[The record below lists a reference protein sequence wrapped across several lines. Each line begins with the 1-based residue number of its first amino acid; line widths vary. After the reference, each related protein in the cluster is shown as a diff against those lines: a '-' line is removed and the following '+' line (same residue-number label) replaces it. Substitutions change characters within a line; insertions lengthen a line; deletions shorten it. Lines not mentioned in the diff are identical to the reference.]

1 MTVCGQRW
9 KTAIANAMSA
19 SRRFPTAA
27 HSPWKTLCVSH
38 IPTAPTIVLVS
49 LPKPKNERTQPP
61 GLATSVQAHPSM
73 RICCE
78 REKKYPVGI
87 TDVEAAGGLTDRE
100 VVRGN
105 SQCFCSDAALVPA
118 MAWRF

>member
-9 KTAIANAMSA
+9 KTAIADAMSA

-73 RICCE
+73 RICYPQPALE
-78 REKKYPVGI
+78 ILKDAEKIAP
-87 TDVEAAGGLTDRE
+87 AG
-100 VVRGN
+100 
-105 SQCFCSDAALVPA
+105 PA
-118 MAWRF
+118 